1 MRSTATSCAAAGMVV
16 SVETPEGPL
25 RMVGNPI
32 RWTDAPQEHRVPP
45 RLHEHTREVLDAESD
60 RANDQAS

>member
-1 MRSTATSCAAAGMVV
+1 MVV

-32 RWTDAPQEHRVPP
+32 RWTDAPPEHRVPP
-45 RLHEHTREVLDAESD
+45 RLHEHTREVLDS
-60 RANDQAS
+60 